1 MNFPVS
7 QSNRQL
13 NTLPFDPQLT
23 PGARNAVSVCLRI
36 QPSEKVTVITDE
48 ATREIA
54 ASLVHELEVLGASYK
69 AWILEELAPR
79 PLTDLPREIVDDL
92 ETSQVSIFAV
102 QAQANELR
110 SRMEIPEVVN
120 RRKIRHAHMVN
131 INHQIMLEGMRADFL
146 KVDRISTK
154 VVETVRRA
162 KQGGGRTS
170 GRAGLTPRVR
180 TD

>member
-7 QSNRQL
+7 QTNRQL

-69 AWILEELAPR
+69 AWILEDLAPR
-79 PLTDLPREIVDDL
+79 PLTDLPPEIMDDL
-92 ETSQVSIFAV
+92 ETRWGGQGARCRPGGKLYKPMS
-102 QAQANELR
+102 
-110 SRMEIPEVVN
+110 
-120 RRKIRHAHMVN
+120 
-131 INHQIMLEGMRADFL
+131 
-146 KVDRISTK
+146 KVPPGILLLGTPAPHIGAGP
-154 VVETVRRA
+154 VHVR
-162 KQGGGRTS
+162 
-170 GRAGLTPRVR
+170 
-180 TD
+180 

>member
-7 QSNRQL
+7 QTNRQL

-79 PLTDLPREIVDDL
+79 PLTDLPREI
-92 ETSQVSIFAV
+92 
-102 QAQANELR
+102 N
-110 SRMEIPEVVN
+110 
-120 RRKIRHAHMVN
+120 
-131 INHQIMLEGMRADFL
+131 
-146 KVDRISTK
+146 
-154 VVETVRRA
+154 
-162 KQGGGRTS
+162 GGGLRAN
-170 GRAGLTPRVR
+170 GRQPMLTKTAGGT
-180 TD
+180 